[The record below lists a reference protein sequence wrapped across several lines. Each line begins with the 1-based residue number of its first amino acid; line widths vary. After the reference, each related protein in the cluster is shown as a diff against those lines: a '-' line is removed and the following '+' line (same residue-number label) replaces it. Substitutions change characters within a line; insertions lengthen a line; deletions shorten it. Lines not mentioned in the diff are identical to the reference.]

1 MKNKDANEIS
11 KAAKAGTKEKETR
24 DMMSESIIS
33 KKDGNEANTSN
44 SSTKEDEHNAGF
56 ETVDV
61 IEEAPTTEEQDKKKS
76 HEIDIVA
83 IVQTVLKDKWSL
95 LVFFIIFAALG
106 IAVALMTPRTYTT
119 DVVVAPEL
127 SSGSMPEGLSDIAS
141 MVGVDLNSG
150 NKSSVDAIY
159 PQIYPDVISS
169 NDFIVQLFNIPV
181 TTEGAR
187 NSKTYFDHITKDAKK
202 GFWDYPKTWMGN
214 IIKKMTGKKD
224 TTNLANASTNVDP
237 VHLNK
242 VQSDIRDAIRSQVTC
257 VVDKKTNVITITAK
271 DFDRFVSAEVADTVQ
286 KRLRNYIIEYR
297 TKKFKQD
304 VAYAQGLVD
313 TAEAK
318 YVKTRNA
325 YTAFAEA
332 NTDVTQESFVTK
344 RDELENN
351 MQMRYTN
358 YTQALQQLQM
368 AQAKL
373 REHTPVFTVIQEAS
387 VPFKPSGTPRSM
399 IVAGYVLAGL
409 FLDALWVLLLK
420 PKIIRRFRRKA

>member
-1 MKNKDANEIS
+1 
-11 KAAKAGTKEKETR
+11 
-24 DMMSESIIS
+24 MSESIKSQEENIE
-33 KKDGNEANTSN
+33 DNITQAPDQENE
-44 SSTKEDEHNAGF
+44 STTTT

-61 IEEAPTTEEQDKKKS
+61 IKEVSSSDQQAEDTN

-83 IVQTVLKDKWSL
+83 IVKKVIKDKWSL
-95 LVFFIIFAALG
+95 LVFFIIFAVLG
-106 IAVALMTPRTYTT
+106 IAVALMTPRTYST

-141 MVGVDLNSG
+141 MVGVDLNNG

-181 TTEGAR
+181 TTEGAK

-214 IIKKMTGKKD
+214 IVKKITGKKD
-224 TTNLANASTNVDP
+224 TTNLADASTVIDP

-304 VAYAQGLVD
+304 VAYAQSLVD

-344 RDELENN
+344 RDEMENN

-358 YTQALQQLQM
+358 YTQALQQLQV

-387 VPFKPSGTPRSM
+387 VPFKPSGTPRSL
-399 IVAGYVLAGL
+399 IVLGYVLAGL
-409 FLDALWVLLLK
+409 FFDAIWVLLLK
-420 PKIIRRFRRKA
+420 QKFIHLFRKKA

>member
-1 MKNKDANEIS
+1 
-11 KAAKAGTKEKETR
+11 
-24 DMMSESIIS
+24 MSESIKSQEENIE
-33 KKDGNEANTSN
+33 DNIAQAPDQENE
-44 SSTKEDEHNAGF
+44 STTTT

-61 IEEAPTTEEQDKKKS
+61 IKEVSSSDQQAEDKN

-83 IVQTVLKDKWSL
+83 IVKKVIKDKWSL
-95 LVFFIIFAALG
+95 LVFFIIFAVLG
-106 IAVALMTPRTYTT
+106 VTVALMTPRTYST

-141 MVGVDLNSG
+141 MVGVDLNNG

-181 TTEGAR
+181 TTEGAK

-214 IIKKMTGKKD
+214 IVKKITGKKD
-224 TTNLANASTNVDP
+224 TTNLADASTVIDP

-304 VAYAQGLVD
+304 VAYAQSLVD

-344 RDELENN
+344 RDEMENN

-358 YTQALQQLQM
+358 YTQALQQLQV

-387 VPFKPSGTPRSM
+387 VPFKPSGTPRSL
-399 IVAGYVLAGL
+399 IVLGYVLAGL
-409 FLDALWVLLLK
+409 FFDAIWVLLLK
-420 PKIIRRFRRKA
+420 QKFMRLFRKKA

>member
-1 MKNKDANEIS
+1 
-11 KAAKAGTKEKETR
+11 
-24 DMMSESIIS
+24 MSESIKSQEENIE
-33 KKDGNEANTSN
+33 DNITQAPDQENE
-44 SSTKEDEHNAGF
+44 STTTT

-61 IEEAPTTEEQDKKKS
+61 IKEVSSSDQQAEDKN

-83 IVQTVLKDKWSL
+83 IVKKVIKDKWSL
-95 LVFFIIFAALG
+95 LVFFIIFAVLG
-106 IAVALMTPRTYTT
+106 IAVALMTPRTYST

-141 MVGVDLNSG
+141 MVGVDLNNG

-181 TTEGAR
+181 TTEGAK
-187 NSKTYFDHITKDAKK
+187 NSKTYFDHITKDAKM

-214 IIKKMTGKKD
+214 IVKKITGKKD
-224 TTNLANASTNVDP
+224 TTNLANASTVIDP

-304 VAYAQGLVD
+304 VAYAQSLVD

-344 RDELENN
+344 RDEMENN

-358 YTQALQQLQM
+358 YTQALQQLQV

-387 VPFKPSGTPRSM
+387 VPFKPSGTPRSL
-399 IVAGYVLAGL
+399 IVLGYVLAGL
-409 FLDALWVLLLK
+409 FFDAIWVLLLK
-420 PKIIRRFRRKA
+420 QKFMRLFRKKA

>member
-1 MKNKDANEIS
+1 
-11 KAAKAGTKEKETR
+11 
-24 DMMSESIIS
+24 MSESIKSQEENIE
-33 KKDGNEANTSN
+33 DNITQAPDQENE
-44 SSTKEDEHNAGF
+44 STTTT

-61 IEEAPTTEEQDKKKS
+61 IKEVSSSDQQAEDKN

-83 IVQTVLKDKWSL
+83 IVKKVIKDKWSL
-95 LVFFIIFAALG
+95 LVFFIIFAVLG
-106 IAVALMTPRTYTT
+106 VAVALMTPRTYST

-141 MVGVDLNSG
+141 MVGVDLNNG

-181 TTEGAR
+181 TTEGAK
-187 NSKTYFDHITKDAKK
+187 NSKTYFDHITKDAKM

-214 IIKKMTGKKD
+214 IVKKITGKKD
-224 TTNLANASTNVDP
+224 TTNLADASTVIDP
-237 VHLNK
+237 VHLSK

-304 VAYAQGLVD
+304 VAYAQSLVD

-344 RDELENN
+344 RDEMENN

-358 YTQALQQLQM
+358 YTQALQQLQV

-387 VPFKPSGTPRSM
+387 VPFKPSGTPRSL
-399 IVAGYVLAGL
+399 IVLGYVLAGL
-409 FLDALWVLLLK
+409 FFDAIWVLLLK
-420 PKIIRRFRRKA
+420 QKFMHLFRKKA

>member
-1 MKNKDANEIS
+1 
-11 KAAKAGTKEKETR
+11 
-24 DMMSESIIS
+24 MSESIKSQEENIE
-33 KKDGNEANTSN
+33 DNIAQAPDQENE
-44 SSTKEDEHNAGF
+44 STTTT

-61 IEEAPTTEEQDKKKS
+61 IKEVSSSDQQAENKN

-83 IVQTVLKDKWSL
+83 IVKKVIKDKWSL
-95 LVFFIIFAALG
+95 LVFFIIFAVLG
-106 IAVALMTPRTYTT
+106 VAVALMTPRTYST

-141 MVGVDLNSG
+141 MVGVDLNNG

-181 TTEGAR
+181 TTEGAK
-187 NSKTYFDHITKDAKK
+187 NSKTYFDHITKDAKM

-214 IIKKMTGKKD
+214 IVKKITGKKD
-224 TTNLANASTNVDP
+224 TTNLADASTIIDP
-237 VHLNK
+237 VHLSK

-304 VAYAQGLVD
+304 VAYAQSLVD

-344 RDELENN
+344 RDEMENN

-358 YTQALQQLQM
+358 YTQALQQLQV

-387 VPFKPSGTPRSM
+387 VPFKPSGTPRSL
-399 IVAGYVLAGL
+399 IVLGYVLAGL
-409 FLDALWVLLLK
+409 FFDAIWVLLLK
-420 PKIIRRFRRKA
+420 QKFIHLFRKKA

>member
-1 MKNKDANEIS
+1 
-11 KAAKAGTKEKETR
+11 
-24 DMMSESIIS
+24 MSESIKSQEENIE
-33 KKDGNEANTSN
+33 DNIAQAPDQENE
-44 SSTKEDEHNAGF
+44 STTTT

-61 IEEAPTTEEQDKKKS
+61 IKEVSSSDQQAEDKN

-83 IVQTVLKDKWSL
+83 IVKKVIKDKWSL
-95 LVFFIIFAALG
+95 LVFFIIFAVLG
-106 IAVALMTPRTYTT
+106 VAVALMTPRTYST

-141 MVGVDLNSG
+141 MVGVDLNNG

-169 NDFIVQLFNIPV
+169 NDFIVQLFSIPV
-181 TTEGAR
+181 TTEGAK
-187 NSKTYFDHITKDAKK
+187 NSKTYFDHITKDAKM

-214 IIKKMTGKKD
+214 IVKKITGKKD
-224 TTNLANASTNVDP
+224 TTNLADASTVIDP

-304 VAYAQGLVD
+304 VAYAQSLVD

-344 RDELENN
+344 RDEMENN

-358 YTQALQQLQM
+358 YTQALQQLQV

-387 VPFKPSGTPRSM
+387 VPFKPSGTPRSL
-399 IVAGYVLAGL
+399 IVLGYVLAGL
-409 FLDALWVLLLK
+409 FFDAIWVLLLK
-420 PKIIRRFRRKA
+420 QKFMRLFRKKA

>member
-1 MKNKDANEIS
+1 
-11 KAAKAGTKEKETR
+11 
-24 DMMSESIIS
+24 MSESIKSQEENIE
-33 KKDGNEANTSN
+33 DNIAQAPDQENE
-44 SSTKEDEHNAGF
+44 STTTT

-61 IEEAPTTEEQDKKKS
+61 IKEVSSSDQQAEDKN

-83 IVQTVLKDKWSL
+83 IVKKVIKDKWSL
-95 LVFFIIFAALG
+95 LVFFIIFAVLG
-106 IAVALMTPRTYTT
+106 VAVALMTPRTYST

-141 MVGVDLNSG
+141 MVGVDLNNG

-181 TTEGAR
+181 TTEGAK
-187 NSKTYFDHITKDAKK
+187 NSKTYFDHITKDAKM

-214 IIKKMTGKKD
+214 IVKKITGKKD
-224 TTNLANASTNVDP
+224 TTNLADASTVIDP
-237 VHLNK
+237 VHLSK

-304 VAYAQGLVD
+304 VAYAQSLVD

-344 RDELENN
+344 RDEMENN

-358 YTQALQQLQM
+358 YTQALQQLQV

-387 VPFKPSGTPRSM
+387 VPFKPSGTPRSL
-399 IVAGYVLAGL
+399 IVLGYVLAGL
-409 FLDALWVLLLK
+409 FFDAIWVLLLK
-420 PKIIRRFRRKA
+420 QKFMRLFRKKA

>member
-1 MKNKDANEIS
+1 
-11 KAAKAGTKEKETR
+11 
-24 DMMSESIIS
+24 MSESIKSQEENIE
-33 KKDGNEANTSN
+33 GNITQAPDQENE
-44 SSTKEDEHNAGF
+44 STTTT

-61 IEEAPTTEEQDKKKS
+61 IKEVSTSDQQAEDKN

-83 IVQTVLKDKWSL
+83 IVKKVIKDKWSL
-95 LVFFIIFAALG
+95 LVFFIIFAVLG
-106 IAVALMTPRTYTT
+106 VAVALMTPRTYST

-141 MVGVDLNSG
+141 MVGVDLNNG

-181 TTEGAR
+181 TTEGAK

-214 IIKKMTGKKD
+214 IVKKITGKKD
-224 TTNLANASTNVDP
+224 TTNLADASTVIDP

-304 VAYAQGLVD
+304 VAYAQTLVD

-325 YTAFAEA
+325 YTPFAEA
-332 NTDVTQESFVTK
+332 TTDVTQESFVTK
-344 RDELENN
+344 RDEMENN

-358 YTQALQQLQM
+358 YTQALQQLQV

-387 VPFKPSGTPRSM
+387 VPFKPSGTPRSL
-399 IVAGYVLAGL
+399 IVLGYVLAGL
-409 FLDALWVLLLK
+409 FFDAIWVLLLK
-420 PKIIRRFRRKA
+420 QKFIHLFRKKA

>member
-1 MKNKDANEIS
+1 
-11 KAAKAGTKEKETR
+11 
-24 DMMSESIIS
+24 
-33 KKDGNEANTSN
+33 
-44 SSTKEDEHNAGF
+44 
-56 ETVDV
+56 
-61 IEEAPTTEEQDKKKS
+61 
-76 HEIDIVA
+76 
-83 IVQTVLKDKWSL
+83 
-95 LVFFIIFAALG
+95 
-106 IAVALMTPRTYTT
+106 
-119 DVVVAPEL
+119 
-127 SSGSMPEGLSDIAS
+127 
-141 MVGVDLNSG
+141 
-150 NKSSVDAIY
+150 
-159 PQIYPDVISS
+159 
-169 NDFIVQLFNIPV
+169 
-181 TTEGAR
+181 
-187 NSKTYFDHITKDAKK
+187 
-202 GFWDYPKTWMGN
+202 MGN
-214 IIKKMTGKKD
+214 IVKKITGKKD
-224 TTNLANASTNVDP
+224 TTNLADASTVIDP

-304 VAYAQGLVD
+304 VAYAQSLVD

-344 RDELENN
+344 RDEMENN

-358 YTQALQQLQM
+358 YTQALQQLQV

-387 VPFKPSGTPRSM
+387 VPFKPSGTPRSL
-399 IVAGYVLAGL
+399 IVLGYVLAGL
-409 FLDALWVLLLK
+409 FFDAIWVLLLK
-420 PKIIRRFRRKA
+420 QKFIHLFRKKA

>member
-1 MKNKDANEIS
+1 
-11 KAAKAGTKEKETR
+11 
-24 DMMSESIIS
+24 MSESIKSQEENIENNITQAP
-33 KKDGNEANTSN
+33 DQENESAT
-44 SSTKEDEHNAGF
+44 TT
-56 ETVDV
+56 ETFDV
-61 IEEAPTTEEQDKKKS
+61 IKEVSSSDQQAEDKN

-83 IVQTVLKDKWSL
+83 IVKKVIKDKWSL
-95 LVFFIIFAALG
+95 LVFFIIFAVLG
-106 IAVALMTPRTYTT
+106 VAVALMTPRTYST

-141 MVGVDLNSG
+141 MVGVDLNNG

-181 TTEGAR
+181 TTEGAK
-187 NSKTYFDHITKDAKK
+187 NSKTYFDHITKDAKM

-214 IIKKMTGKKD
+214 IVKKITGKKD
-224 TTNLANASTNVDP
+224 TTNLADASTVIDP
-237 VHLNK
+237 VHLSK

-304 VAYAQGLVD
+304 VAYAQSLVD

-344 RDELENN
+344 RDEMENN

-358 YTQALQQLQM
+358 YTQALQQLQV

-387 VPFKPSGTPRSM
+387 VPFKPSGTPRSL
-399 IVAGYVLAGL
+399 IVLGYVLAGL
-409 FLDALWVLLLK
+409 FFDAIWVLLLK
-420 PKIIRRFRRKA
+420 QKFMHLFRKKA

>member
-1 MKNKDANEIS
+1 
-11 KAAKAGTKEKETR
+11 
-24 DMMSESIIS
+24 MSESIKSQEENIE
-33 KKDGNEANTSN
+33 DNIAQAPDQENE
-44 SSTKEDEHNAGF
+44 STTTT

-61 IEEAPTTEEQDKKKS
+61 IKEVSSSDQQAEDKN

-83 IVQTVLKDKWSL
+83 IVKKVIKDKWSL
-95 LVFFIIFAALG
+95 LVFFIIFAVLG
-106 IAVALMTPRTYTT
+106 VAVALMTPRTYST

-141 MVGVDLNSG
+141 MVGVDLNNG

-181 TTEGAR
+181 TTEGAK

-214 IIKKMTGKKD
+214 IVKKITGKKD
-224 TTNLANASTNVDP
+224 TTNLADASTVIDP
-237 VHLNK
+237 VHLSK

-304 VAYAQGLVD
+304 VAYAQSLVD

-344 RDELENN
+344 RDEMENN

-358 YTQALQQLQM
+358 YTQALQQLQV

-387 VPFKPSGTPRSM
+387 VPFKPSGTPRSL
-399 IVAGYVLAGL
+399 IVLGYVLAGL
-409 FLDALWVLLLK
+409 FFDAIWVLLLK
-420 PKIIRRFRRKA
+420 QKFMRLFRKKA

>member
-1 MKNKDANEIS
+1 
-11 KAAKAGTKEKETR
+11 
-24 DMMSESIIS
+24 MSESIKSQKENIE
-33 KKDGNEANTSN
+33 DNIAQAPDQENE
-44 SSTKEDEHNAGF
+44 STTAT

-61 IEEAPTTEEQDKKKS
+61 IKEVSSSDQQAEDKN

-83 IVQTVLKDKWSL
+83 IVKKVIKDKWSL
-95 LVFFIIFAALG
+95 LVFFIIFAVLG
-106 IAVALMTPRTYTT
+106 IAVALMTPRTYST

-141 MVGVDLNSG
+141 MVGVDLNNG

-181 TTEGAR
+181 TTEGAK

-214 IIKKMTGKKD
+214 IVKKITGKKD
-224 TTNLANASTNVDP
+224 TTNLADASTVIDP

-304 VAYAQGLVD
+304 VAYAQSLVD

-332 NTDVTQESFVTK
+332 NTDVTQESFCLK
-344 RDELENN
+344 RDEMENN
-351 MQMRYTN
+351 MQMRYNN
-358 YTQALQQLQM
+358 YTQALQQLQV

-387 VPFKPSGTPRSM
+387 VPFKPSGTPRSLT
-399 IVAGYVLAGL
+399 VLGYVLAGL
-409 FLDALWVLLLK
+409 FFDAIWVLLLK
-420 PKIIRRFRRKA
+420 QKFMHLFRKKA

>member
-1 MKNKDANEIS
+1 
-11 KAAKAGTKEKETR
+11 
-24 DMMSESIIS
+24 MSESIKS
-33 KKDGNEANTSN
+33 QEGNI
-44 SSTKEDEHNAGF
+44 EDNITQAPDQENESATAT

-61 IEEAPTTEEQDKKKS
+61 IEDVSTSDQQAEDKN

-83 IVQTVLKDKWSL
+83 IVKKVLKDKWSL
-95 LVFFIIFAALG
+95 LVFFIIFAVLG
-106 IAVALMTPRTYTT
+106 VTVALMTPRTYST

-141 MVGVDLNSG
+141 MVGVDLNNG

-181 TTEGAR
+181 TTEGAK
-187 NSKTYFDHITKDAKK
+187 NSKTYFDHITKDAKM

-214 IIKKMTGKKD
+214 IVKKITGKKD
-224 TTNLANASTNVDP
+224 TTNLADASTVIDP
-237 VHLNK
+237 VHLSK

-304 VAYAQGLVD
+304 VAYAQSLVD

-344 RDELENN
+344 RDEMENN

-358 YTQALQQLQM
+358 YTQALQQLQV

-387 VPFKPSGTPRSM
+387 VPFKPSGTPRSL
-399 IVAGYVLAGL
+399 IVLGYVLAGL
-409 FLDALWVLLLK
+409 FFDAIWVLLLK
-420 PKIIRRFRRKA
+420 QKFMHLFRKKA

>member
-1 MKNKDANEIS
+1 
-11 KAAKAGTKEKETR
+11 
-24 DMMSESIIS
+24 MSESIKSQEENIE
-33 KKDGNEANTSN
+33 DNIAQAPDQENE
-44 SSTKEDEHNAGF
+44 STTTT

-61 IEEAPTTEEQDKKKS
+61 IKEVSTSDQQAEDKN

-83 IVQTVLKDKWSL
+83 IVKKVIKDKWSL
-95 LVFFIIFAALG
+95 LVFFIIFAVLG
-106 IAVALMTPRTYTT
+106 VAVALMTPRTYST

-141 MVGVDLNSG
+141 MVGVDLNNG

-181 TTEGAR
+181 TTEGAK

-214 IIKKMTGKKD
+214 IVKKITGKKD
-224 TTNLANASTNVDP
+224 TTNLADASTVIDP

-304 VAYAQGLVD
+304 VAYAQSLVD

-344 RDELENN
+344 RDEMENN

-358 YTQALQQLQM
+358 YTQALQQLQV

-387 VPFKPSGTPRSM
+387 VPFKPSGTPRSL
-399 IVAGYVLAGL
+399 IVLGYVLAGL
-409 FLDALWVLLLK
+409 FFDAIWVLLLK
-420 PKIIRRFRRKA
+420 QKFIHLFRKKA

>member
-1 MKNKDANEIS
+1 
-11 KAAKAGTKEKETR
+11 
-24 DMMSESIIS
+24 MSESIKSQKENIE
-33 KKDGNEANTSN
+33 DNIAQAPDQENE
-44 SSTKEDEHNAGF
+44 STTAT

-61 IEEAPTTEEQDKKKS
+61 IKEVSSSDQQAEDKN

-83 IVQTVLKDKWSL
+83 IVKKVIKDKWSL
-95 LVFFIIFAALG
+95 LVFFIIFAVLG
-106 IAVALMTPRTYTT
+106 IAVALMTPRTYST

-141 MVGVDLNSG
+141 MVGVDLNNG

-181 TTEGAR
+181 TTEGAK

-214 IIKKMTGKKD
+214 IVKKITGKKD
-224 TTNLANASTNVDP
+224 TTNLADASTVIDP

-304 VAYAQGLVD
+304 VAYAQSLVD

-344 RDELENN
+344 RDEMENN
-351 MQMRYTN
+351 MQMRYNN
-358 YTQALQQLQM
+358 YTQALQQLQV

-387 VPFKPSGTPRSM
+387 VPFKPSGTPRSLT
-399 IVAGYVLAGL
+399 VLGYVLAGL
-409 FLDALWVLLLK
+409 FFDAIWVLLLK
-420 PKIIRRFRRKA
+420 QKFMHLFRKKA

>member
-1 MKNKDANEIS
+1 MYF
-11 KAAKAGTKEKETR
+11 
-24 DMMSESIIS
+24 IIYCF
-33 KKDGNEANTSN
+33 DL
-44 SSTKEDEHNAGF
+44 
-56 ETVDV
+56 VV
-61 IEEAPTTEEQDKKKS
+61 IYHFQ
-76 HEIDIVA
+76 I
-83 IVQTVLKDKWSL
+83 
-95 LVFFIIFAALG
+95 VFFIIFAVLG
-106 IAVALMTPRTYTT
+106 VAVALMTPRTYST

-141 MVGVDLNSG
+141 MVGVDLNNG

-181 TTEGAR
+181 TTEGAK
-187 NSKTYFDHITKDAKK
+187 NSKTYFDHITKDAKM

-214 IIKKMTGKKD
+214 IVKKITGKKD
-224 TTNLANASTNVDP
+224 TTNLADASTVIDP

-304 VAYAQGLVD
+304 VAYAQSLVD

-344 RDELENN
+344 RDEMENN

-358 YTQALQQLQM
+358 YTQALQQLQV

-387 VPFKPSGTPRSM
+387 VPFKPSGTPRSL
-399 IVAGYVLAGL
+399 IVLGYVLAGL
-409 FLDALWVLLLK
+409 FFDAIWVLLFKQKFMRL
-420 PKIIRRFRRKA
+420 FRKKA

>member
-1 MKNKDANEIS
+1 
-11 KAAKAGTKEKETR
+11 
-24 DMMSESIIS
+24 MSESIKSQEENIE
-33 KKDGNEANTSN
+33 DNIAQAPDQENE
-44 SSTKEDEHNAGF
+44 STTTT

-61 IEEAPTTEEQDKKKS
+61 IKEVSSSDQQAEDKN

-83 IVQTVLKDKWSL
+83 IVKKVIKDKWSL
-95 LVFFIIFAALG
+95 LVFFIIFAVLG
-106 IAVALMTPRTYTT
+106 IAVALMTPRTYST

-141 MVGVDLNSG
+141 MVGVDLNNG

-181 TTEGAR
+181 TTEGAK
-187 NSKTYFDHITKDAKK
+187 NSKTYFDHITKDAKM

-214 IIKKMTGKKD
+214 IVKKITGKKD
-224 TTNLANASTNVDP
+224 TTNLADASTVIDP
-237 VHLNK
+237 VHLSK

-304 VAYAQGLVD
+304 VAYAQSLVD

-344 RDELENN
+344 RDEMENN

-358 YTQALQQLQM
+358 YTQALQQLQV

-387 VPFKPSGTPRSM
+387 VPFKPSGTPRSL
-399 IVAGYVLAGL
+399 IVLGYVLAGL
-409 FLDALWVLLLK
+409 FFDAIWVLLLK
-420 PKIIRRFRRKA
+420 QKFMRLFRKKA

>member
-1 MKNKDANEIS
+1 
-11 KAAKAGTKEKETR
+11 
-24 DMMSESIIS
+24 MSESIKSQEENIE
-33 KKDGNEANTSN
+33 DNITQAPDQENE
-44 SSTKEDEHNAGF
+44 STTTT

-61 IEEAPTTEEQDKKKS
+61 IKEVSSSDQQAEDTN

-83 IVQTVLKDKWSL
+83 IVKKVIKDKWSL
-95 LVFFIIFAALG
+95 LVFFIIFAVLG
-106 IAVALMTPRTYTT
+106 VAVALMTPRTYST

-141 MVGVDLNSG
+141 MVGVDLNNG

-181 TTEGAR
+181 TTEGAK

-214 IIKKMTGKKD
+214 IVKKITGKKD
-224 TTNLANASTNVDP
+224 TTNLADASTVIDP

-304 VAYAQGLVD
+304 VAYAQSLVD

-344 RDELENN
+344 RDEMENN

-358 YTQALQQLQM
+358 YTQALQQLQV

-387 VPFKPSGTPRSM
+387 VPFKPSGTPRSL
-399 IVAGYVLAGL
+399 IVLGYVLAGL
-409 FLDALWVLLLK
+409 FFDAIWVLLLK
-420 PKIIRRFRRKA
+420 QKFMHLFRKKA

>member
-1 MKNKDANEIS
+1 
-11 KAAKAGTKEKETR
+11 
-24 DMMSESIIS
+24 MSESIKSQEENIENNIAQAP
-33 KKDGNEANTSN
+33 DQENE
-44 SSTKEDEHNAGF
+44 STTTT

-61 IEEAPTTEEQDKKKS
+61 IKEVSTSDQQAEDKN

-83 IVQTVLKDKWSL
+83 IVKKVIKDKWSL
-95 LVFFIIFAALG
+95 LVFFIIFAVLG
-106 IAVALMTPRTYTT
+106 VAVALMTPRTYST

-141 MVGVDLNSG
+141 MVGVDLNNG

-181 TTEGAR
+181 TTEGAK

-214 IIKKMTGKKD
+214 IVKKITGKKD
-224 TTNLANASTNVDP
+224 TTNLADASTVIDP

-304 VAYAQGLVD
+304 VAYAQSLVD

-344 RDELENN
+344 RDEMENN

-358 YTQALQQLQM
+358 YTQALQQLQV

-387 VPFKPSGTPRSM
+387 VPFKPSGTPRSL
-399 IVAGYVLAGL
+399 IVLGYVLAGL
-409 FLDALWVLLLK
+409 FFDAIWVLLLK
-420 PKIIRRFRRKA
+420 QKFMRLFRKKA

>member
-1 MKNKDANEIS
+1 
-11 KAAKAGTKEKETR
+11 
-24 DMMSESIIS
+24 MSESIKSQKENIE
-33 KKDGNEANTSN
+33 DNIAQAPDQENE
-44 SSTKEDEHNAGF
+44 STTAT

-61 IEEAPTTEEQDKKKS
+61 IKEVSTSDQQAEDKN

-83 IVQTVLKDKWSL
+83 IVKKVIKDKWSL
-95 LVFFIIFAALG
+95 LVFFIIFAVLG
-106 IAVALMTPRTYTT
+106 IAVALMTPRTYST

-141 MVGVDLNSG
+141 MVGVDLNNG

-181 TTEGAR
+181 TTEGAK

-214 IIKKMTGKKD
+214 IVKKITGKKD
-224 TTNLANASTNVDP
+224 TTNLADASTVIDP

-304 VAYAQGLVD
+304 VAYAQSLVD

-344 RDELENN
+344 RDEMENN
-351 MQMRYTN
+351 MQMRYNN
-358 YTQALQQLQM
+358 YTQALQQLQV

-387 VPFKPSGTPRSM
+387 VPFKPSGTPRSLT
-399 IVAGYVLAGL
+399 VLGYVLAGL
-409 FLDALWVLLLK
+409 FFDAIWVLLLK
-420 PKIIRRFRRKA
+420 QKFMHLFRKKA

>member
-1 MKNKDANEIS
+1 
-11 KAAKAGTKEKETR
+11 
-24 DMMSESIIS
+24 MSESIKSQEENIE
-33 KKDGNEANTSN
+33 DNITQAPDQENE
-44 SSTKEDEHNAGF
+44 STTTT

-61 IEEAPTTEEQDKKKS
+61 IKEVSSSDQQAEDTN

-83 IVQTVLKDKWSL
+83 IVKKVIKDKWSL
-95 LVFFIIFAALG
+95 LVFFIIFAVLG
-106 IAVALMTPRTYTT
+106 IAVALMTPRTYST

-141 MVGVDLNSG
+141 MVGVDLNNG

-181 TTEGAR
+181 TTEGAK

-214 IIKKMTGKKD
+214 IVKKITGKKD
-224 TTNLANASTNVDP
+224 TTNLADASTVIDP

-304 VAYAQGLVD
+304 VAYAQSLVD

-318 YVKTRNA
+318 SVKTRNA

-344 RDELENN
+344 RDEMENN

-358 YTQALQQLQM
+358 YTQALQQLQV

-387 VPFKPSGTPRSM
+387 VPFKPSGTPRSL
-399 IVAGYVLAGL
+399 IVLGYVLAGL
-409 FLDALWVLLLK
+409 FFDAIWVLLLK
-420 PKIIRRFRRKA
+420 QKFIHLFRKKA

>member
-1 MKNKDANEIS
+1 
-11 KAAKAGTKEKETR
+11 
-24 DMMSESIIS
+24 MSESIKSQEENIE
-33 KKDGNEANTSN
+33 DNIAQAPDQENE
-44 SSTKEDEHNAGF
+44 STTTT

-61 IEEAPTTEEQDKKKS
+61 IKEVSSSDQQAEDKN

-83 IVQTVLKDKWSL
+83 IVKKVIKDKWSL
-95 LVFFIIFAALG
+95 LVFFIIFAVLG
-106 IAVALMTPRTYTT
+106 VAVALMTPRTYST

-141 MVGVDLNSG
+141 MVGVDLNNG

-169 NDFIVQLFNIPV
+169 NDFIVQLFSIPV
-181 TTEGAR
+181 TTEGAK
-187 NSKTYFDHITKDAKK
+187 NSKTYFDHLTKDAKM

-214 IIKKMTGKKD
+214 IVKKITGKKD
-224 TTNLANASTNVDP
+224 TTNLADASTVIDP

-304 VAYAQGLVD
+304 VAYAQSLVD

-344 RDELENN
+344 RDEMENN

-358 YTQALQQLQM
+358 YTQALQQLQV

-387 VPFKPSGTPRSM
+387 VPFKPSGTPRSL
-399 IVAGYVLAGL
+399 IVLGYVLAGL
-409 FLDALWVLLLK
+409 FFDAIWVLLLK
-420 PKIIRRFRRKA
+420 QKFMRLFRKKA

>member
-1 MKNKDANEIS
+1 
-11 KAAKAGTKEKETR
+11 
-24 DMMSESIIS
+24 MSESIKS
-33 KKDGNEANTSN
+33 QEEN
-44 SSTKEDEHNAGF
+44 KEDNITQAPDQENESATTT

-61 IEEAPTTEEQDKKKS
+61 IKEVSTSDQQAEDKN

-83 IVQTVLKDKWSL
+83 IVKKVIKDKWSL
-95 LVFFIIFAALG
+95 LVFFIIFAVLG
-106 IAVALMTPRTYTT
+106 VAVALMTPRTYST

-141 MVGVDLNSG
+141 MVGVDLNNG

-181 TTEGAR
+181 TTEGAK

-214 IIKKMTGKKD
+214 IVKKITGKKD
-224 TTNLANASTNVDP
+224 TTNLADASTVIDP

-304 VAYAQGLVD
+304 VAYAQSLVD

-332 NTDVTQESFVTK
+332 NTDITQESFVTK
-344 RDELENN
+344 RDEMENN

-358 YTQALQQLQM
+358 YTQALQQLQV

-387 VPFKPSGTPRSM
+387 VPFKPSGTPRSL
-399 IVAGYVLAGL
+399 IVLGYVLAGL
-409 FLDALWVLLLK
+409 FFDAIWVLLLK
-420 PKIIRRFRRKA
+420 QKFMRLFRKKA

>member
-1 MKNKDANEIS
+1 
-11 KAAKAGTKEKETR
+11 
-24 DMMSESIIS
+24 MSESIKSQEENIE
-33 KKDGNEANTSN
+33 DNITQAPDQENE
-44 SSTKEDEHNAGF
+44 STTTT

-61 IEEAPTTEEQDKKKS
+61 IKEVSTSDQQAEDTN

-83 IVQTVLKDKWSL
+83 IVKKVIKDKWSL
-95 LVFFIIFAALG
+95 LVFFIIFAVLG
-106 IAVALMTPRTYTT
+106 VAVALMTPRTYST

-141 MVGVDLNSG
+141 MVGVDLNNG

-181 TTEGAR
+181 TTEGAK

-214 IIKKMTGKKD
+214 IVKKITGKKD
-224 TTNLANASTNVDP
+224 TTNLADASTVIDP
-237 VHLNK
+237 VHLSK

-304 VAYAQGLVD
+304 VAYAQSLVD

-344 RDELENN
+344 RDEMENN

-358 YTQALQQLQM
+358 YTQALQQLQV

-387 VPFKPSGTPRSM
+387 VPFKPSGTPRSL
-399 IVAGYVLAGL
+399 IVLGYVLAGL
-409 FLDALWVLLLK
+409 FFDAIWVLLLK
-420 PKIIRRFRRKA
+420 QKFMRLFRKKA

>member
-1 MKNKDANEIS
+1 
-11 KAAKAGTKEKETR
+11 
-24 DMMSESIIS
+24 MSESIKSQEENIE
-33 KKDGNEANTSN
+33 DNITQAPDQENE
-44 SSTKEDEHNAGF
+44 STTTT

-61 IEEAPTTEEQDKKKS
+61 IKEVSSSDQQAEDKN

-83 IVQTVLKDKWSL
+83 IVKKVIKDKWSL
-95 LVFFIIFAALG
+95 LVFFIIFAVLG
-106 IAVALMTPRTYTT
+106 IAVALMTPRTYST

-141 MVGVDLNSG
+141 MVGVDLNNG

-181 TTEGAR
+181 TTEGAK

-214 IIKKMTGKKD
+214 IVKKITGKKD
-224 TTNLANASTNVDP
+224 TTNLADASTVIDP

-304 VAYAQGLVD
+304 VAYAQSLVD

-344 RDELENN
+344 RDEMENN

-358 YTQALQQLQM
+358 YTQALQQLQV

-387 VPFKPSGTPRSM
+387 VPFKPSGTPRSL
-399 IVAGYVLAGL
+399 IVLGYVLAGL
-409 FLDALWVLLLK
+409 FFDAIWVLLLK
-420 PKIIRRFRRKA
+420 QKFIHLFRKKA

>member
-1 MKNKDANEIS
+1 
-11 KAAKAGTKEKETR
+11 
-24 DMMSESIIS
+24 MSESIKS
-33 KKDGNEANTSN
+33 HEGNI
-44 SSTKEDEHNAGF
+44 EDNITQAPDQENESATAT

-61 IEEAPTTEEQDKKKS
+61 IEDVSTSDQQAEDKN

-83 IVQTVLKDKWSL
+83 IVKKVLKDKWSL
-95 LVFFIIFAALG
+95 LVFFIIFAVLG
-106 IAVALMTPRTYTT
+106 VTVALMTPRTYST

-141 MVGVDLNSG
+141 MVGVDLNNG

-181 TTEGAR
+181 TTEGAK

-214 IIKKMTGKKD
+214 IVKKITGKKD
-224 TTNLANASTNVDP
+224 TTNLADVSTVIDP

-304 VAYAQGLVD
+304 VAYAQSLVD

-344 RDELENN
+344 RDEMENN

-358 YTQALQQLQM
+358 YTQALQQLQV

-387 VPFKPSGTPRSM
+387 VPFKPSGTPRSL
-399 IVAGYVLAGL
+399 IVLGYVLAGL
-409 FLDALWVLLLK
+409 FFDAIWVLLLK
-420 PKIIRRFRRKA
+420 QKFMRLFRKKA

>member
-1 MKNKDANEIS
+1 
-11 KAAKAGTKEKETR
+11 
-24 DMMSESIIS
+24 MSESIKS
-33 KKDGNEANTSN
+33 QEGNI
-44 SSTKEDEHNAGF
+44 EDNITQAPDQENESATAT

-61 IEEAPTTEEQDKKKS
+61 IEDVSTSDQQAEDKN

-83 IVQTVLKDKWSL
+83 IVKKVLKDKWSL
-95 LVFFIIFAALG
+95 LVFFIIFAVLG
-106 IAVALMTPRTYTT
+106 VTVALMTPRTYST

-141 MVGVDLNSG
+141 MVGVDLNNG

-181 TTEGAR
+181 TTEGAK

-214 IIKKMTGKKD
+214 IVKKITGKKD
-224 TTNLANASTNVDP
+224 TTNLADASTVIDP
-237 VHLNK
+237 VHLSK

-304 VAYAQGLVD
+304 VAYAQSLVD

-344 RDELENN
+344 RDEMENN

-358 YTQALQQLQM
+358 YTQALQQLQV

-387 VPFKPSGTPRSM
+387 VPFKPSGTPRSL
-399 IVAGYVLAGL
+399 IVLGYVLAGL
-409 FLDALWVLLLK
+409 FFDAIWVLLLK
-420 PKIIRRFRRKA
+420 QKFMRLFRKKA

>member
-1 MKNKDANEIS
+1 
-11 KAAKAGTKEKETR
+11 
-24 DMMSESIIS
+24 MSESIKSQEENIE
-33 KKDGNEANTSN
+33 DNITQAPDQENE
-44 SSTKEDEHNAGF
+44 STTTT

-61 IEEAPTTEEQDKKKS
+61 IKEVSSSDQQAEDTN

-83 IVQTVLKDKWSL
+83 IVKKVIKDKWSL
-95 LVFFIIFAALG
+95 LVFFIIFAVLG
-106 IAVALMTPRTYTT
+106 VAVALMTPRTYST

-141 MVGVDLNSG
+141 MVGVDLNNG

-181 TTEGAR
+181 TTEGAK

-214 IIKKMTGKKD
+214 IVKKITGKKD
-224 TTNLANASTNVDP
+224 TTNLADASTVIDP

-304 VAYAQGLVD
+304 VAYAQSLVD

-344 RDELENN
+344 RDEMENN

-358 YTQALQQLQM
+358 YTQALQQLQV

-387 VPFKPSGTPRSM
+387 VPFKPSGTPRSL
-399 IVAGYVLAGL
+399 IVLGYVLAGL
-409 FLDALWVLLLK
+409 FFDAIWVLLLK
-420 PKIIRRFRRKA
+420 QKFIHLFRKKA

>member
-1 MKNKDANEIS
+1 
-11 KAAKAGTKEKETR
+11 
-24 DMMSESIIS
+24 MSESIKSQEENIE
-33 KKDGNEANTSN
+33 DNITQAPDQENE
-44 SSTKEDEHNAGF
+44 STTTT

-61 IEEAPTTEEQDKKKS
+61 IKEVSTSDQQAEDKN

-83 IVQTVLKDKWSL
+83 IVKKVIKDKWSL
-95 LVFFIIFAALG
+95 LVFFIIFAVLG
-106 IAVALMTPRTYTT
+106 IAVALMTPRTYST

-141 MVGVDLNSG
+141 MVGVDLNNG

-181 TTEGAR
+181 TTEGAK

-214 IIKKMTGKKD
+214 IVKKITGKKD
-224 TTNLANASTNVDP
+224 TTNLADASTVIDP

-304 VAYAQGLVD
+304 VAYAQSLVD

-344 RDELENN
+344 RDEMENN

-358 YTQALQQLQM
+358 YTQALQQLQV

-387 VPFKPSGTPRSM
+387 VPFKPSGTPRSL
-399 IVAGYVLAGL
+399 IVLGYVLAGL
-409 FLDALWVLLLK
+409 FFDAIWVLLLK
-420 PKIIRRFRRKA
+420 QKFMHLFRKKA

>member
-1 MKNKDANEIS
+1 
-11 KAAKAGTKEKETR
+11 
-24 DMMSESIIS
+24 MSESIKSQEENIE
-33 KKDGNEANTSN
+33 DNITQAPDQENESAT
-44 SSTKEDEHNAGF
+44 TT
-56 ETVDV
+56 ETFDV
-61 IEEAPTTEEQDKKKS
+61 IKEVSSSDQQAEEKN

-83 IVQTVLKDKWSL
+83 IVKKVIKDKWSL
-95 LVFFIIFAALG
+95 LVFFIIFAVLG
-106 IAVALMTPRTYTT
+106 VAVALMTPRTYST

-141 MVGVDLNSG
+141 MVGVDLNNG

-181 TTEGAR
+181 TTEGAK
-187 NSKTYFDHITKDAKK
+187 NSKTYFDHITKDAKM

-214 IIKKMTGKKD
+214 IVKKITGKKD
-224 TTNLANASTNVDP
+224 TTNLADASTVIDP

-304 VAYAQGLVD
+304 VAYAQSLVD

-344 RDELENN
+344 RDEMENN

-358 YTQALQQLQM
+358 YTQALQQLQV

-387 VPFKPSGTPRSM
+387 VPFKPSGTPRSL
-399 IVAGYVLAGL
+399 IVLGYVLAGL
-409 FLDALWVLLLK
+409 FFDAIWVLLLK
-420 PKIIRRFRRKA
+420 QKFMHLFRKKA

>member
-1 MKNKDANEIS
+1 
-11 KAAKAGTKEKETR
+11 
-24 DMMSESIIS
+24 MSESIKSQKENIE
-33 KKDGNEANTSN
+33 DNITQAPDQENE
-44 SSTKEDEHNAGF
+44 STTTT

-61 IEEAPTTEEQDKKKS
+61 IKEVSSSDQQAEDKN

-83 IVQTVLKDKWSL
+83 IVKKVIKDKWSL
-95 LVFFIIFAALG
+95 LVFFIIFAVLG
-106 IAVALMTPRTYTT
+106 IAVALMTPRTYST

-141 MVGVDLNSG
+141 MVGVDLNNG

-181 TTEGAR
+181 TTEGAK
-187 NSKTYFDHITKDAKK
+187 NSKTYFDHITKDAKM

-214 IIKKMTGKKD
+214 IVKKITGKKD
-224 TTNLANASTNVDP
+224 TTNLADASTVIDP
-237 VHLNK
+237 VHLSK

-304 VAYAQGLVD
+304 VAYAQSLVD

-344 RDELENN
+344 RDEMENN

-358 YTQALQQLQM
+358 YTQALQQLQV

-387 VPFKPSGTPRSM
+387 VPFKPSGTPRSL
-399 IVAGYVLAGL
+399 IVLGYVLAGL
-409 FLDALWVLLLK
+409 FFDAIWVLLFKQKFMHL
-420 PKIIRRFRRKA
+420 FRKKA

>member
-1 MKNKDANEIS
+1 
-11 KAAKAGTKEKETR
+11 
-24 DMMSESIIS
+24 MSESIKSQKETIE
-33 KKDGNEANTSN
+33 DNITQAPDQENESATA
-44 SSTKEDEHNAGF
+44 T

-61 IEEAPTTEEQDKKKS
+61 IEDVSTSDQQAEDKN

-83 IVQTVLKDKWSL
+83 IVKKVLKDKWSL
-95 LVFFIIFAALG
+95 LVFFIIFAVLG
-106 IAVALMTPRTYTT
+106 IAVALMTPRTYST

-141 MVGVDLNSG
+141 MVGVDLNNGS
-150 NKSSVDAIY
+150 KSSVDAIY

-181 TTEGAR
+181 TTEGAK

-214 IIKKMTGKKD
+214 IVKKITGKKD
-224 TTNLANASTNVDP
+224 TTNLADASTVIDP

-304 VAYAQGLVD
+304 VAYAQSLVD

-344 RDELENN
+344 RDEMENN

-358 YTQALQQLQM
+358 YTQALQQLQV

-387 VPFKPSGTPRSM
+387 VPFKPSGTPRSL
-399 IVAGYVLAGL
+399 IVLGYVLAGL
-409 FLDALWVLLLK
+409 FFDAIWVLLLK
-420 PKIIRRFRRKA
+420 QKFMHLFRKKA

>member
-1 MKNKDANEIS
+1 
-11 KAAKAGTKEKETR
+11 
-24 DMMSESIIS
+24 MSESIKSQEENIE
-33 KKDGNEANTSN
+33 DNITQAPDQENE
-44 SSTKEDEHNAGF
+44 STTTT

-61 IEEAPTTEEQDKKKS
+61 IKEVSSSDQQAEDTN

-83 IVQTVLKDKWSL
+83 IVKKVIKGKWSL
-95 LVFFIIFAALG
+95 LVFFIIFAVLG
-106 IAVALMTPRTYTT
+106 IAVALMTPRTYST

-141 MVGVDLNSG
+141 MVGVDLNNG

-181 TTEGAR
+181 TTEGAK

-214 IIKKMTGKKD
+214 IVKKITGKKD
-224 TTNLANASTNVDP
+224 TTNLADASTVIDP

-304 VAYAQGLVD
+304 VAYAQSLVD

-325 YTAFAEA
+325 YTAFAQA

-344 RDELENN
+344 RDEMENN

-358 YTQALQQLQM
+358 YTQALQQLQV

-387 VPFKPSGTPRSM
+387 VPFKPSGTPRSL
-399 IVAGYVLAGL
+399 IVLGYVLAGL
-409 FLDALWVLLLK
+409 FFDAIWVLLLK
-420 PKIIRRFRRKA
+420 QKFIHLFRKKA

>member
-1 MKNKDANEIS
+1 
-11 KAAKAGTKEKETR
+11 
-24 DMMSESIIS
+24 MSESIKSQKENIE
-33 KKDGNEANTSN
+33 DNIAQAPDQENE
-44 SSTKEDEHNAGF
+44 STTAT

-61 IEEAPTTEEQDKKKS
+61 IKEVSSSDQQAEDKN

-83 IVQTVLKDKWSL
+83 IVKKVIKDKWSL
-95 LVFFIIFAALG
+95 LVFFIIFAVLG
-106 IAVALMTPRTYTT
+106 IAVALMTPRTYST

-141 MVGVDLNSG
+141 MVGVDLNNG

-181 TTEGAR
+181 TTEGAK

-214 IIKKMTGKKD
+214 IVKKITGKKD
-224 TTNLANASTNVDP
+224 TTNLADASTVIDP

-304 VAYAQGLVD
+304 VAYAQSLVD

-344 RDELENN
+344 RDEMENN

-358 YTQALQQLQM
+358 YTQALQQLQV

-387 VPFKPSGTPRSM
+387 VPFKPSGTPRSL
-399 IVAGYVLAGL
+399 IVLGYVLAGL
-409 FLDALWVLLLK
+409 FFDAIWVLLLK
-420 PKIIRRFRRKA
+420 QKFMHLFRKKA

>member
-1 MKNKDANEIS
+1 
-11 KAAKAGTKEKETR
+11 
-24 DMMSESIIS
+24 MSESIKS
-33 KKDGNEANTSN
+33 QEGNI
-44 SSTKEDEHNAGF
+44 EDNITQAPDQENESATAT

-61 IEEAPTTEEQDKKKS
+61 IEDVSTSDQQAEDKN

-83 IVQTVLKDKWSL
+83 IVKKVLKDKWSL
-95 LVFFIIFAALG
+95 LVFFIIFAVLG
-106 IAVALMTPRTYTT
+106 VTVALMTPRTYST

-141 MVGVDLNSG
+141 MVGVDLNNG

-181 TTEGAR
+181 TTEGAK

-214 IIKKMTGKKD
+214 IVKKITGKKD
-224 TTNLANASTNVDP
+224 TTNLADVSTVIDP

-304 VAYAQGLVD
+304 VAYAQSLVD

-344 RDELENN
+344 RDEMENN

-358 YTQALQQLQM
+358 YTQALQQLQV

-387 VPFKPSGTPRSM
+387 VPFKPSGTPRSL
-399 IVAGYVLAGL
+399 IVLGYVLAGL
-409 FLDALWVLLLK
+409 FFDAIWVLLLK
-420 PKIIRRFRRKA
+420 QKFMRLFRKKA

>member
-1 MKNKDANEIS
+1 
-11 KAAKAGTKEKETR
+11 
-24 DMMSESIIS
+24 MSESIKSQEENIE
-33 KKDGNEANTSN
+33 DNITQAPDQENE
-44 SSTKEDEHNAGF
+44 STTTT

-61 IEEAPTTEEQDKKKS
+61 LKEVSSSDQQAEDTN

-83 IVQTVLKDKWSL
+83 IVKKVIKDKWSL
-95 LVFFIIFAALG
+95 LVFFIIFAVLG
-106 IAVALMTPRTYTT
+106 IAVALMTPRTYST

-141 MVGVDLNSG
+141 MVGVDLNNG

-181 TTEGAR
+181 TTEGAK

-214 IIKKMTGKKD
+214 IVKKITGKKD
-224 TTNLANASTNVDP
+224 TTNLADASTVIDP

-304 VAYAQGLVD
+304 VAYAQSLVD

-344 RDELENN
+344 RDEMENN

-358 YTQALQQLQM
+358 YTQALQQLQV

-387 VPFKPSGTPRSM
+387 VPFKPSGTPRSL
-399 IVAGYVLAGL
+399 IVLGYVLAGL
-409 FLDALWVLLLK
+409 FFDAIWVLLLK
-420 PKIIRRFRRKA
+420 QKFIHLFRKKA

>member
-1 MKNKDANEIS
+1 
-11 KAAKAGTKEKETR
+11 
-24 DMMSESIIS
+24 MSESIKSQEENIE
-33 KKDGNEANTSN
+33 DNIAQAPDQENE
-44 SSTKEDEHNAGF
+44 STTTT

-61 IEEAPTTEEQDKKKS
+61 IKEVSSSDQQAEDKN

-83 IVQTVLKDKWSL
+83 IVKKVIKDKWSL
-95 LVFFIIFAALG
+95 LVFFIIFAVLG
-106 IAVALMTPRTYTT
+106 VAVALMTPRTYST

-141 MVGVDLNSG
+141 MVGVDLNNG

-181 TTEGAR
+181 TTEGAK
-187 NSKTYFDHITKDAKK
+187 NSKTYFDHITKDAKM

-214 IIKKMTGKKD
+214 IVKKITGKKD
-224 TTNLANASTNVDP
+224 TTNLADASTVIDP

-304 VAYAQGLVD
+304 VAYAQSLVD

-344 RDELENN
+344 RDEMENN

-358 YTQALQQLQM
+358 YTQALQQLQV

-387 VPFKPSGTPRSM
+387 VPFKPSGTPRSL
-399 IVAGYVLAGL
+399 IVLGYVLAGL
-409 FLDALWVLLLK
+409 FFDAIWVLLLK
-420 PKIIRRFRRKA
+420 QKFMRLFRKKA

>member
-1 MKNKDANEIS
+1 
-11 KAAKAGTKEKETR
+11 
-24 DMMSESIIS
+24 MSESIKSQKETIE
-33 KKDGNEANTSN
+33 DNITQAPDQENESAT
-44 SSTKEDEHNAGF
+44 TT

-61 IEEAPTTEEQDKKKS
+61 IEEVSTSDQQAEDKN

-83 IVQTVLKDKWSL
+83 IVKKVLKDKWSL
-95 LVFFIIFAALG
+95 LVFFIIFAVLG
-106 IAVALMTPRTYTT
+106 IAVALMTPRTYST

-141 MVGVDLNSG
+141 MVGVDLNNGS
-150 NKSSVDAIY
+150 KSSVDAIY

-181 TTEGAR
+181 TTEGAK

-214 IIKKMTGKKD
+214 IVKKITGKKD
-224 TTNLANASTNVDP
+224 TTNLADASTVIDP

-304 VAYAQGLVD
+304 VAYAQSLVD

-344 RDELENN
+344 RDEMENN

-358 YTQALQQLQM
+358 YTQALQQLQV

-387 VPFKPSGTPRSM
+387 VPFKPSGTPRSL
-399 IVAGYVLAGL
+399 IVLGYVLAGL
-409 FLDALWVLLLK
+409 FFDAIWVLLLK
-420 PKIIRRFRRKA
+420 QKFMHLFRKKA

>member
-1 MKNKDANEIS
+1 
-11 KAAKAGTKEKETR
+11 
-24 DMMSESIIS
+24 MSESIKSQEENIE
-33 KKDGNEANTSN
+33 DNITQAPDQENE
-44 SSTKEDEHNAGF
+44 STTTT

-61 IEEAPTTEEQDKKKS
+61 IKEVSTSDQQAEDTN

-83 IVQTVLKDKWSL
+83 IVKKVIKDKWSL
-95 LVFFIIFAALG
+95 LVFFIIFAVLG
-106 IAVALMTPRTYTT
+106 IAVALMTPRTYST

-141 MVGVDLNSG
+141 MVGVDLNNG

-181 TTEGAR
+181 TTEGAK

-214 IIKKMTGKKD
+214 IVKKITGKKD
-224 TTNLANASTNVDP
+224 TTNLADASTVIDP

-304 VAYAQGLVD
+304 VAYAQSLVD

-344 RDELENN
+344 RDEMENN

-358 YTQALQQLQM
+358 YTQALQQLQV

-387 VPFKPSGTPRSM
+387 VPFKPSGTPRSL
-399 IVAGYVLAGL
+399 IVLGYVLAGL
-409 FLDALWVLLLK
+409 FFDAIWVLLLK
-420 PKIIRRFRRKA
+420 QKFIHLFRKKA

>member
-1 MKNKDANEIS
+1 
-11 KAAKAGTKEKETR
+11 
-24 DMMSESIIS
+24 MSESIKSQEENIE
-33 KKDGNEANTSN
+33 DNITQAPDQENE
-44 SSTKEDEHNAGF
+44 STTAT

-61 IEEAPTTEEQDKKKS
+61 IKEVSSSDQQAEDKN

-83 IVQTVLKDKWSL
+83 IVKKVIKDKWSL
-95 LVFFIIFAALG
+95 LVFFIIFAVLG
-106 IAVALMTPRTYTT
+106 IAVALMTPRTYST

-141 MVGVDLNSG
+141 MVGVDLNNG

-181 TTEGAR
+181 TTEGAK

-214 IIKKMTGKKD
+214 IVKKITGKKD
-224 TTNLANASTNVDP
+224 TTNLADASTVIDP

-304 VAYAQGLVD
+304 VAYAQSLVD

-344 RDELENN
+344 RDEMENN
-351 MQMRYTN
+351 MQMRYNN
-358 YTQALQQLQM
+358 YTQALQQLQV

-387 VPFKPSGTPRSM
+387 VPFKPSGTPRSLT
-399 IVAGYVLAGL
+399 VLGYVLAGL
-409 FLDALWVLLLK
+409 FFDAIWVLLLK
-420 PKIIRRFRRKA
+420 QKFMHLFRKKA